1 MITLRGFPCESI
13 GGNQAGKLLEARALY
28 DICGSSGFLLL
39 LNLSWD
45 DSTDH
50 DNDPD
55 QSPSFIALTFLTWG
69 CLLGDDGSVR
79 LLFKDRV
86 VVVQVGH
93 LCNRS

>member
-1 MITLRGFPCESI
+1 MQQVITLRGFPCEPI

-55 QSPSFIALTFLTWG
+55 HHLLLLCLFSPGVASSGMMA
-69 CLLGDDGSVR
+69 V
-79 LLFKDRV
+79 
-86 VVVQVGH
+86 
-93 LCNRS
+93 